1 MHLQESDP
9 MDTIQKLQLLSE
21 ASQYDL
27 ACACGTNDTDRRK
40 RGKNG
45 SWLYPVSLPQGG
57 YSVIFK
63 TLMSNSCIN
72 DCKYCPYRIDSDVR
86 RCTIGSDE
94 VVGTFLEYYRQKK
107 VFGLFLS
114 SGVISNPDKTMELLN
129 DTAGLLRKKHNFRG
143 YIHLKIIPGASDAA
157 IEEAV
162 NLASAVSINI
172 ETPGIRSFGK
182 LTAKKNYMNDIIAP
196 LKLISRLTQKH
207 SRYQR
212 VKKTTQ
218 FIVGASDETDAEIV
232 RYTAGMYKKLNLNRV
247 YFSSYQ
253 RGLGDSN
260 IPGEERKYIRKE
272 DGFLREHRLYQVDFL
287 LRKYGFIESDFVF
300 DEQGHLFLD
309 DDPKNVWA
317 KRHPEFFPVNINH
330 AGKYALLRVPGIG
343 PQTARM
349 ILKIRK
355 EGKIRK
361 IDGLPLK
368 GKRLEKAQSYIAF

>member
-1 MHLQESDP
+1 MLLQESDP

-40 RGKNG
+40 RGNNG

-72 DCKYCPYRIDSDVR
+72 DCKYCPYRTDSDVR

-114 SGVISNPDKTMELLN
+114 SGVVSNPDKTMELLN

-182 LTAKKNYMNDIIAP
+182 LTAKKNYIKDIIAP

-287 LRKYGFIESDFVF
+287 LRKYGFIESDFAF
-300 DEQGHLFLD
+300 DKQGHLFLD

-317 KRHPEFFPVNINH
+317 KQHPEFFPVNINH

-349 ILKIRK
+349 ILKTRK

-368 GKRLEKAQSYIAF
+368 GKRLEKAQNYIAF

>member
-1 MHLQESDP
+1 MLLQESDP

-40 RGKNG
+40 RGNNG

-114 SGVISNPDKTMELLN
+114 SGVVSNPDKTMELLN

-182 LTAKKNYMNDIIAP
+182 LTAKKNYIKDIIAP

-287 LRKYGFIESDFVF
+287 LRKYGFIESDFSF
-300 DEQGHLFLD
+300 DKQGHLFLD

-317 KRHPEFFPVNINH
+317 KQHPEFFPVNINH

-349 ILKIRK
+349 ILKTRK

-368 GKRLEKAQSYIAF
+368 GKRLEKAQNYIAF

>member
-1 MHLQESDP
+1 MHLQESDF
-9 MDTIQKLQLLSE
+9 MDTIHKLQLLSE

-114 SGVISNPDKTMELLN
+114 SGVVSNPDKTMELLN
-129 DTAGLLRKKHNFRG
+129 DTAGILRKKHNFRG

-182 LTAKKNYMNDIIAP
+182 LTAKKNYLNDIIAP
-196 LKLISRLTQKH
+196 LKLISRLTQMH
-207 SRYQR
+207 SRHQR

-260 IPGEERKYIRKE
+260 IPGEKRKYIHKE

-287 LRKYGFIESDFVF
+287 LRKYGFFESDFAF
-300 DEQGHLFLD
+300 DKQGHLFLD

>member
-1 MHLQESDP
+1 

-349 ILKIRK
+349 ILEIRK